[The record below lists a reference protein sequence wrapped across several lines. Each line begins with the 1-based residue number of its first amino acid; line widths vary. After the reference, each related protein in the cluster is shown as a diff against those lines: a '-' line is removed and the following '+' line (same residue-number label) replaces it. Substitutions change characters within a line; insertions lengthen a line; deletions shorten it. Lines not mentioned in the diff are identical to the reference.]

1 MNRRIQS
8 RVFAFDEL
16 EFPIEPNTRII
27 VLKVIRFASII
38 IVGFDAT
45 IVEVKHIVVGVI
57 HVGFFM
63 KTIIWLKTSLD
74 VNGR

>member
-1 MNRRIQS
+1 VNRRIQF

-16 EFPIEPNTRII
+16 EFPTEPSTRII
-27 VLKVIRFASII
+27 VLRVTRFASII

-45 IVEVKHIVVGVI
+45 IVEVKDIVIGVI
-57 HVGFFM
+57 HVSFFM

>member
-1 MNRRIQS
+1 VNKRIQS
-8 RVFAFDEL
+8 RFFAFDEL
-16 EFPIEPNTRII
+16 EFPTKPGTRTI
-27 VLKVIRFASII
+27 VLKVTRFASII

-45 IVEVKHIVVGVI
+45 IVEVKDIVARVI